1 MEGKKVSKNV
11 VEFCNALVGTWKM
24 NQRNFGFKQHFPEK
38 ESTNLVL
45 EIVSDDALTNDFR
58 RFYRWTTTDDAERS
72 DKKEYATMVMEV
84 FGKGELDEFDF
95 EFRSDDY
102 VHQGVGRVIGNWMT
116 IYLIMAGK
124 DQNIC
129 KSHHFKLIDKH
140 RILYTNICIDNN
152 GKDSAVEQGVM
163 TRIYLDDFTDL
174 LSTNR

>member
-1 MEGKKVSKNV
+1 MEGK
-11 VEFCNALVGTWKM
+11 
-24 NQRNFGFKQHFPEK
+24 KQHFPEK

-102 VHQGVGRVIGNWMT
+102 VHQGIKTFV
-116 IYLIMAGK
+116 
-124 DQNIC
+124 